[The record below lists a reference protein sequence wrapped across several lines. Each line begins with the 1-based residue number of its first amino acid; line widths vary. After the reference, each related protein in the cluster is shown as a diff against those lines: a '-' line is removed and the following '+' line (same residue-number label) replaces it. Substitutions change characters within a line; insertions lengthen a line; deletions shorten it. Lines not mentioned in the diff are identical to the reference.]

1 MSIDNNIV
9 YGKNFY
15 QNCGRNSLFSRHTLI
30 PSNDILLQSK
40 SDLEISLRNQSYQ
53 EFISVFRKPTRRSG
67 GHREVAF
74 VVYLTL
80 PLALVSKVL
89 LKAYLQASTPGQVP
103 KRMCNWLEHSFLN
116 PIPSD
121 WIWSQ
126 DS

>member
-1 MSIDNNIV
+1 MYFGNKLSKYQWRYTKFVSFGSMSIDNNIV

-74 VVYLTL
+74 LVYLTL
-80 PLALVSKVL
+80 PLALVSKV
-89 LKAYLQASTPGQVP
+89 
-103 KRMCNWLEHSFLN
+103 F
-116 PIPSD
+116 
-121 WIWSQ
+121 
-126 DS
+126 